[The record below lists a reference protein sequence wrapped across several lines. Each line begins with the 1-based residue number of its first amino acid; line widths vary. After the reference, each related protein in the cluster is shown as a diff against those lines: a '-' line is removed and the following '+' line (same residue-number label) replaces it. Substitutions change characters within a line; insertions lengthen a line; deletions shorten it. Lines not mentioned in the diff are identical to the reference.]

1 MLPSRPKAVLISLLA
16 SYLLSALLLFILT
29 LVLYRLKLKES
40 QITPAVYALYLISC
54 LAGGLL
60 CGKALRTRRFFWGL
74 LTGMLY
80 FLALLAAS
88 VLLRHGQI
96 PELTRM
102 LPVLACCVAG
112 GMIGGILRIRLSV
125 FLTISYADR
134 LRLGNPRKKNVPLRI
149 PAERFF
155 VS

>member
-40 QITPAVYALYLISC
+40 QITPAVYALNVISC

-60 CGKALRTRRFFWGL
+60 CSKALRTRRFFWGL

-88 VLLRHGQI
+88 VLLRHGQM

-102 LPVLACCVAG
+102 LPVLACCAAG
-112 GMIGGILRIRLSV
+112 GMIGGILS
-125 FLTISYADR
+125 
-134 LRLGNPRKKNVPLRI
+134 
-149 PAERFF
+149 
-155 VS
+155 

>member
-40 QITPAVYALYLISC
+40 QITPAVYALYVISC

-74 LTGMLY
+74 LSGMFYFLILFAASWAMDPRASIQAARSLMVLGVCAFGGTLGGMLS
-80 FLALLAAS
+80 F
-88 VLLRHGQI
+88 
-96 PELTRM
+96 
-102 LPVLACCVAG
+102 
-112 GMIGGILRIRLSV
+112 
-125 FLTISYADR
+125 
-134 LRLGNPRKKNVPLRI
+134 
-149 PAERFF
+149 
-155 VS
+155 